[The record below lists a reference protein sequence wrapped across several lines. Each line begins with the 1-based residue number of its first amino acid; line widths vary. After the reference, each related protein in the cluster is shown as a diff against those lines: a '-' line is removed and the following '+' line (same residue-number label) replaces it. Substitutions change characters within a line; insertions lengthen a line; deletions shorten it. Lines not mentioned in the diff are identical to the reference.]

1 MDGER
6 RDFDQE
12 AADWDNPGRV
22 KMAKNIGAA
31 IKKSVKL
38 NRDMEVLDFGC
49 GTGLL
54 ALELQPLV
62 HELTCVDSS
71 AGMLKV
77 LSSKIEERQLNNVRP
92 LLLDVEKGDQLT
104 GAYDLVIS
112 SMTLHHIRDIKPLL
126 AQFLRILKPGGC
138 LCLADLDPDQG
149 HFHGANH
156 NQGVFHFGFNRK
168 LLGKDL
174 EDAGFSQVEFSTG
187 AELMR
192 FYPGGVK
199 PFTIFVATARK
210 ASAGA

>member
-1 MDGER
+1 MDAER

-31 IKKSVKL
+31 IKNSVQISA
-38 NRDMEVLDFGC
+38 DMEVLDFGC

-62 HELTCVDSS
+62 HGLTCVDSS
-71 AGMLKV
+71 AGMLQV
-77 LSSKIEERQLNNVRP
+77 LRSKIEERQLNNIHP
-92 LLLDVEKGDQLT
+92 ILLDVEKGDQLS

-112 SMTLHHIRDIKPLL
+112 SMTLHHIREIKPLL
-126 AQFLRILKPGGC
+126 AQFQRILKPGGW

-149 HFHGANH
+149 HFHGVNH

-174 EDAGFSQVEFSTG
+174 EDAGFIQVEFSIA
-187 AELMR
+187 AEVIR
-192 FYPGGVK
+192 FYPGGVR
-199 PFTIFVATARK
+199 PFTIFLATARK
-210 ASAGA
+210 A